1 MYYPCGNSGGMRSF
15 RGMRLFRWRLKDD
28 FIHCCS
34 RELEPARVKR
44 YYAICCGRIVYP
56 ARATA
61 RAEMKLFCNTQL
73 DSFTFANAC
82 TASSWTLVLLARSQA
97 CATARRRNEPKLSV
111 GFIGNST
118 AAALKP
124 LRVTDCKQ
132 DCPRWPTT
140 RGPRQP
146 QDEPKT
152 ATGRARGSYRTG
164 PRQPKSPS
172 QAPEG
177 APKEHIR
184 GPKGASDDMCHV
196 V

>member
-44 YYAICCGRIVYP
+44 YYALCCCRIVYP

-61 RAEMKLFCNTQL
+61 RAEMKLFCNGQW
-73 DSFTFANAC
+73 DSFTFANAR

-97 CATARRRNEPKLSV
+97 CATACRRNEPKLSV

-124 LRVTDCKQ
+124 LRVTDCNRALRPPPSLRGDACVQ
-132 DCPRWPTT
+132 STLRGAGSARIRWET
-140 RGPRQP
+140 R
-146 QDEPKT
+146 
-152 ATGRARGSYRTG
+152 A
-164 PRQPKSPS
+164 
-172 QAPEG
+172 
-177 APKEHIR
+177 H
-184 GPKGASDDMCHV
+184 
-196 V
+196 